1 MCLQSI
7 PLCVCSAVPDRKLV
21 IGRERM
27 RRTRPS
33 LPWSPLFVGG
43 QRACGVVCGRE
54 GIADS
59 MRKWR
64 SWEGGGWLG
73 GGGGGSHALLVGT
86 QLLLQP
92 APASTKFPFLERDSS
107 IVTSINQS
115 QARFWI
121 YISFLLSVRTEKGCF
136 GEKIVLNR
144 LLVRWGLQLLELHW
158 RAGEKILGANISPTS
173 KCTVLRTAL
182 LSWFEPNQKYLWF
195 VIKSMYLQLAQ
206 EYAGCYSCMANCQ
219 IWLGDSRCNLV

>member
-43 QRACGVVCGRE
+43 QRACGVLCGGE

-92 APASTKFPFLERDSS
+92 APASTKFPFLERDSR

-115 QARFWI
+115 QALFWI
-121 YISFLLSVRTEKGCF
+121 YISFLLSVRTEQVCF
-136 GEKIVLNR
+136 GEKIVLNQ
-144 LLVRWGLQLLELHW
+144 LLVRSPAKSCTGELERKSLEQTFPQHQSALSSELLYSVGLSQI
-158 RAGEKILGANISPTS
+158 KNIFDLWS
-173 KCTVLRTAL
+173 KVCIC
-182 LSWFEPNQKYLWF
+182 S
-195 VIKSMYLQLAQ
+195 
-206 EYAGCYSCMANCQ
+206 
-219 IWLGDSRCNLV
+219 